1 LWVCGDILDAKHN
14 TDTEMIMLV
23 DDNPTNQQV
32 LFQTRQLNAVY
43 CIEDGPN
50 ILILGTQ
57 IPIT

>member
-1 LWVCGDILDAKHN
+1 MDAKHN